1 MYRPPLHRRAA
12 LGLLS
17 GTALAA
23 WFGGIPVALAAA
35 TTNKRFVFVI
45 LRGALD
51 GLAAV
56 PPYADPNYRSVRGSL
71 ALNAPGEAD
80 GVLDLDGR
88 FGLHPALQPL
98 QAIYQARELAVV
110 HAVATPYRSR
120 SHFDGQDLLE
130 NGTSR
135 PHGAADGWLNRTIGL
150 LGRGE
155 QRLGLAVG
163 QVVPLVLR
171 GPNPV
176 GSWAPQQMPELNS
189 DFLGRLVHLYG
200 PDPVLGPA
208 INEGIRAQH
217 LADAVLREPADAD
230 AGRADAGRPDPAR
243 ADGGRMEQQQGRG
256 RMAAAGAPRPG
267 GVAVAAQAVG
277 RLLAAP
283 QGARVAVLEIGGWDT
298 HSGQNNRLPPV
309 LRMLADGLVAL
320 KTGLGPAWSETVV
333 VVATEFG
340 RTAAPNG
347 TNGTDHGTAGMS
359 LVLGGKVAGG
369 KVVGTWPGL
378 NRLFE
383 NRDLA
388 PTTDLTGVLKAALV
402 DHLGL
407 PAAAVDRVV
416 FPDSGAARPVPELI
430 HA

>member
-1 MYRPPLHRRAA
+1 MYRPTDRRPINRRGA

-17 GTALAA
+17 GTALTA

-71 ALNAPGEAD
+71 ALPAPGETD
-80 GVLDLDGR
+80 GMLDLDGR

-200 PDPVLGPA
+200 ADPVLGPA

-217 LADAVLREPADAD
+217 LADAVLREPAAAD
-230 AGRADAGRPDPAR
+230 AGRADAGQPDPAM
-243 ADGGRMEQQQGRG
+243 DQPGRR
-256 RMAAAGAPRPG
+256 RMAAGAPAPRGPG

-298 HSGQNNRLPPV
+298 HSGQNNRLAPV

-320 KTGLGPAWSETVV
+320 KTGLGQAWSETVV

-347 TNGTDHGTAGMS
+347 TNGTDHGTAGVS

-407 PAAAVDRVV
+407 PATAVDRVV

>member
-1 MYRPPLHRRAA
+1 MHRRRA
-12 LGLLS
+12 LGLLG
-17 GTALAA
+17 GTALTA
-23 WFGGIPVALAAA
+23 WIGGIPVALAQAA
-35 TTNKRFVFVI
+35 TSKRFVFVI

-56 PPYADPNYRSVRGSL
+56 PPYADRDYRSVRGNL
-71 ALNAPGEAD
+71 ALNPPGQNE
-80 GVLDLDGR
+80 GMLDLDGR
-88 FGLHPALQPL
+88 FGLHPSLQPL
-98 QAIYQARELAVV
+98 QAMYQARELAVV

-130 NGTSR
+130 NGTTR
-135 PHGAADGWLNRTIGL
+135 PRGAVDGWLNRAIGL
-150 LGRGE
+150 MGRGE

-189 DFLGRLVHLYG
+189 DFLARLVRLYG

-208 INEGIRAQH
+208 INEGIRAQN
-217 LADAVLREPADAD
+217 LADSVLHDDGRMVEPQ
-230 AGRADAGRPDPAR
+230 
-243 ADGGRMEQQQGRG
+243 GGRMPANAARG
-256 RMAAAGAPRPG
+256 PRSVAA
-267 GVAVAAQAVG
+267 AAQAVG

-298 HSGQNNRLPPV
+298 HSAQNARLAPV

-320 KTGLGPAWSETVV
+320 KVGLGPAWGETVA

-347 TNGTDHGTAGMS
+347 TNGTDHGTAS
-359 LVLGGKVAGG
+359 VAFVLGGRVAGGKVAG
-369 KVVGTWPGL
+369 TWPGL
-378 NRLFE
+378 GSLFE

-388 PTTDLTGVLKAALV
+388 PTTELTSVLKAALV
-402 DHLGL
+402 GHLGL
-407 PAAAVDRVV
+407 PAQAVDRVV
-416 FPDSGAARPVPELI
+416 FPESSATRAMPELVR
-430 HA
+430 A